1 MYLGGLFG
9 AETPLFMEETTGFS
23 LPENERMTSWKISTV
38 NEDVLPIQD
47 LGDFPICDVSFQFSG
62 VIYMPK

>member
-1 MYLGGLFG
+1 MYLGGLLERKLPF
-9 AETPLFMEETTGFS
+9 FMEETTGFS

-47 LGDFPICDVSFQFSG
+47 LGDFPFVMLAFSFQG
-62 VIYMPK
+62 